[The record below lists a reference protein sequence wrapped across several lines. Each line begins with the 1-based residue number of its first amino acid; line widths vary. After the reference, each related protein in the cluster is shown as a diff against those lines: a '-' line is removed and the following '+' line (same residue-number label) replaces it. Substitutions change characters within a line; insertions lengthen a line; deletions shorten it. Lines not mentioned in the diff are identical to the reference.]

1 MAHLSE
7 ESLAL
12 LALGEPLDAQS
23 QDHLADCPDC
33 AAEVESL
40 RHVVLAGRAEPP
52 APAAPGPDVWA
63 RIHAELGLSE
73 EVAEDP
79 FAAPRGAA
87 PDGAVKDVAENAAKD
102 AAERNAAENDAAG
115 TGGAGVDSTGID
127 SDGAGAGS
135 RSAVVDLD
143 ARRRRPR
150 RGVPYPLAAA
160 AAAAA
165 LLAGA
170 GAMWAVQ
177 RPGAEPAPTL
187 VARAELEP
195 LAGYTARGAAEVD
208 VLPDGTRQLVVRT
221 DPADVDGFKEVWL
234 LAPDAQGMISLG
246 VMAGDEAVFVLP
258 ENVDVSRFPVV
269 DVSNEPVDGDPTH
282 SGDSIVRGTLE
293 A

>member
-33 AAEVESL
+33 TAEVESL

-52 APAAPGPDVWA
+52 APAAPGPQVWA
-63 RIHAELGLSE
+63 AIHAGLGLSE
-73 EVAEDP
+73 DVAEDP
-79 FAAPRGAA
+79 FASPRGAA
-87 PDGAVKDVAENAAKD
+87 PDGAETNGAEKSGTVHNS
-102 AAERNAAENDAAG
+102 AG
-115 TGGAGVDSTGID
+115 TAGAG
-127 SDGAGAGS
+127 SDAGAGAGS

-208 VLPDGTRQLVVRT
+208 VRPDGTRQLVVRT

-234 LAPDAQGMISLG
+234 LAPDATGMISLG

-258 ENVDVSRFPVV
+258 ENVDVSQFPVV